1 MRSHSRNAAGAG
13 LALAIMAA
21 IGWGAVKA
29 QSAAEASP
37 ATGNVEV
44 DPIRC
49 WWRTSA
55 GAVRVGELFGVVLTC
70 AVIENKLNVVVPD
83 QSRLEPAA
91 IELPPFEVMGGTHFS
106 DSRTADRRFF
116 QYEYRTRLVQ
126 DNAFG
131 KDTPLPGLEIKYR
144 IRTSTP
150 DGSSVEGRE
159 QTYILPPISV
169 RMLSLVPGDATDI
182 RDMTSETFGG
192 LDAQAFRANLLRVV
206 AAVLFGLGMV
216 MAVLVLVQLRGP
228 SLRREDTTRQLTSDA
243 HVLGLA
249 GRELATVQR
258 LRENE
263 AWSEALAGR
272 ALTALRLVGAYALD
286 GRTIQVVAPVKHV
299 NRVKTKKHEGQLV
312 MPGHRLRGTQVLV
325 SSSVTAAT
333 VGEAL
338 TDTEPGS
345 RRHADLTHLQT
356 ALARFVAIQYGRTES
371 SIDEAAVDES
381 LGHGLALA
389 RRLKVQSL
397 WPVRKFSALTETAT
411 ELGRRVWSR

>member
-21 IGWGAVKA
+21 TGWSAVAA

-37 ATGNVEV
+37 APGNVEV

-70 AVIENKLNVVVPD
+70 AVIENELNVVVPD

-106 DSRTADRRFF
+106 DSRTTDRRFF
-116 QYEYRTRLVQ
+116 QYEYRARLVT

-159 QTYILPPISV
+159 QTYNLPPISV

-206 AAVLFGLGMV
+206 AAVLFSLGMV

-228 SLRREDTTRQLTSDA
+228 SLRRGDATSQLTSDA
-243 HVLGLA
+243 HVLRQA
-249 GRELATVQR
+249 ERELATVQR

-286 GRTIQVVAPVKHV
+286 GRTSQVVVPANPVK
-299 NRVKTKKHEGQLV
+299 RKRHEGQLV

-333 VGEAL
+333 VGDAL
-338 TDTEPGS
+338 TDTDPGS
-345 RRHADLTHLQT
+345 RRHADLTHLQA
-356 ALARFVAIQYGRTES
+356 ALARFVAIQYGRNES

-389 RRLKVQSL
+389 RRLKVQHL
-397 WPVRKFSALTETAT
+397 WPVRRLSALTGTAT

>member
-1 MRSHSRNAAGAG
+1 
-13 LALAIMAA
+13 
-21 IGWGAVKA
+21 
-29 QSAAEASP
+29 
-37 ATGNVEV
+37 
-44 DPIRC
+44 
-49 WWRTSA
+49 
-55 GAVRVGELFGVVLTC
+55 
-70 AVIENKLNVVVPD
+70 
-83 QSRLEPAA
+83 
-91 IELPPFEVMGGTHFS
+91 MGGTHFS
-106 DSRTADRRFF
+106 DSRTTDRRFF

-144 IRTSTP
+144 IRTRTP
-150 DGSSVEGRE
+150 DGASVEGRE

-182 RDMTSETFGG
+182 RDTTSETFGG

-206 AAVLFGLGMV
+206 AAVLFSLGMV

-228 SLRREDTTRQLTSDA
+228 SFRRGDRASHLTSDA
-243 HVLGLA
+243 HVLRLA

-286 GRTIQVVAPVKHV
+286 GRTIQVVAPV
-299 NRVKTKKHEGQLV
+299 NRVRTKRHDGQLV

-333 VGEAL
+333 VGDAL

-345 RRHADLTHLQT
+345 RRHVDLTHLQT
-356 ALARFVAIQYGRTES
+356 ALARFVAIQYGRNES

-389 RRLKVQSL
+389 RRLEVQHL
-397 WPVRKFSALTETAT
+397 WPVKKLSALTGTAT